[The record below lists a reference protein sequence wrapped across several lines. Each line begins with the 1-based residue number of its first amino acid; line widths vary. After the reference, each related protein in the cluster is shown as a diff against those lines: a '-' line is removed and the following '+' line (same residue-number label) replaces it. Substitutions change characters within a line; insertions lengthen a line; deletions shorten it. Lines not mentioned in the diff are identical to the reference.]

1 MPSITFHPVV
11 YSNHKK
17 EDGTYPVK
25 IRVTFKRVSRKLP
38 TTIFARKEDLTRSL
52 AIKSAYITDKANDLI
67 RQMRSCLDD
76 LNLFALEDMNV
87 DQVVEHI
94 KKRMRGDDF
103 RLDFFTW
110 AEDAVK
116 TKGTS
121 TAYKYRCIVKHFKAW
136 TGRDNM
142 DISEITPPMMREY
155 EAYLRASFGPRA
167 RALTDYP
174 SGIAHIHALARRKFN
189 NEMSEKPL
197 IANPFEYYTAPV
209 YMPPGHRDIDLS
221 VIRAMYEERESLEGD
236 ERLAVDWFLISFML
250 MGANMVDLWTM
261 EREKD
266 GVLHYYRQKTRNKR
280 ADNAEMYVRIE
291 DVARPLIDEH
301 GNMTG
306 TAFQFDISRYKSK
319 TTVPNRV
326 SAGLNSW
333 IERHGLRR
341 FTFYAAR
348 HTWATTAY
356 AIGINPAH
364 ITDALCHVDQGRKID
379 NIYIRK
385 DWSIIWDANRKVLNH
400 VFGESDKRTK

>member
-11 YSNHKK
+11 YANHKK

-52 AIKSAYITDKANDLI
+52 TIKNAEINDKANDLI
-67 RQMRSCLDD
+67 REMRSCLDD
-76 LNLFALEDMNV
+76 LNIFALEEMDV
-87 DQVVEHI
+87 DQIVAHI
-94 KKRMRGDDF
+94 KKRMKGDDF
-103 RLDFFTW
+103 RLDFFAW
-110 AEDAVK
+110 AEEAIK

-121 TAYKYRCIVKHFKAW
+121 TAYKYRCIVKHFKSW
-136 TGRDNM
+136 IGKDSM

-155 EAYLRASFGPRA
+155 EAFLRKSYGARS

-174 SGIAHIHALARRKFN
+174 SGIAHIHALARRKYN

-197 IANPFEYYTAPV
+197 IANPFEYYTAPA

-221 VIRAMYEERESLEGD
+221 IIRTMYEERISLEGD
-236 ERLAVDWFLISFML
+236 ERVAVDWFLISFML
-250 MGANMVDLWTM
+250 MGVNMADLLTM

-266 GVLHYYRQKTRNKR
+266 GILHYFRQKTRTTR
-280 ADNAEMYVRIE
+280 ADNAEMFVRIE

-301 GNMTG
+301 GNDAG
-306 TAFQFDISRYKSK
+306 TPYQFDISRYKSK
-319 TTVPNRV
+319 TTLANRI
-326 SAGLNSW
+326 SGGLTSW
-333 IERHGLRR
+333 QNRHGLAR
-341 FTFYAAR
+341 FTYYAAR

-356 AIGINPAH
+356 SCGINPAH

-385 DWSIIWDANRKVLNH
+385 DWSIVWEANRKVLEY
-400 VFGESDKRTK
+400 VFGVNKLM